1 MIPKQ
6 YKNHVPDN
14 VTSYINGEFVSPKG
28 AVALPIIYPGNGEQ
42 VSELF
47 EADFQ
52 QVDDAVNAAKQSLD
66 KGVWSNTSTVEKQKV
81 FQNIC
86 ALTAEN
92 LDELAALETINT
104 GQTLSYSTHAQFTSR
119 DGELQVLF
127 RVDCSGNR
135 NFSHA
140 GQLCA
145 ALCNKRTAGSGGP
158 DIVL

>member
-104 GQTLSYSTHAQFTSR
+104 GQTLSYSTHAQ
-119 DGELQVLF
+119 LP
-127 RVDCSGNR
+127 RVMAS
-135 NFSHA
+135 FKFYSEWIA
-140 GQLCA
+140 QATEISGQLCA

>member
-6 YKNHVPDN
+6 YKNHVPNN
-14 VTSYINGEFVSPKG
+14 VTSYIDGEFVSPEG

-52 QVDDAVNAAKQSLD
+52 QVDDAVSAAKQSLD
-66 KGVWSNTSTVEKQKV
+66 KGVWSNTSTAEKQKV

-92 LDELAALETINT
+92 LDELAA
-104 GQTLSYSTHAQFTSR
+104 
-119 DGELQVLF
+119 
-127 RVDCSGNR
+127 
-135 NFSHA
+135 
-140 GQLCA
+140 
-145 ALCNKRTAGSGGP
+145 
-158 DIVL
+158 